1 MVTRHTLVVLVLFL
15 SVLVRL
21 CMTGITEVFSLLRS
35 ILLGLLLVGLLSVV
49 SLH

>member
-1 MVTRHTLVVLVLFL
+1 MVTKHTLVVLVLL
-15 SVLVRL
+15 SLALVRL

-35 ILLGLLLVGLLSVV
+35 ILRGLFLVGLLSVV